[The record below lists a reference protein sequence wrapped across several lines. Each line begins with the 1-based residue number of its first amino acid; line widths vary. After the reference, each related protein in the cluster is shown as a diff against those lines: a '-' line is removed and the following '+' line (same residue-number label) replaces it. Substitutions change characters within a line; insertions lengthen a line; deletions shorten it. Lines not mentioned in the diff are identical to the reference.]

1 MPRDSHTHHSP
12 SLEFVQ
18 EDKEE
23 GVEQL
28 AHHAGDHIAHR
39 GLGNGLG
46 GLQQHTLTLHQHNTC
61 ARDSSCTEALGRYG
75 AYTHLS
81 LHPPLLFLV
90 PGSPL
95 KKMCGEKDETSGSV
109 PGRRQCQHVVKRSLG
124 TAAPSC
130 SEGTVQRPS
139 MLLPMSHRH
148 GLYTTKRG
156 ITHPHK
162 NVPVPA
168 FLRHTSSSSRPQCA

>member
-1 MPRDSHTHHSP
+1 MLPSFAFPPQPLLHSHPFQTLQHTHLHHQHNTMTNKPANIGGRNALPRDSHTHHSP

-95 KKMCGEKDETSGSV
+95 KKMFGEKDETSGSV
-109 PGRRQCQHVVKRSLG
+109 PGRRQCQHVVKRS
-124 TAAPSC
+124 P
-130 SEGTVQRPS
+130 
-139 MLLPMSHRH
+139 
-148 GLYTTKRG
+148 
-156 ITHPHK
+156 
-162 NVPVPA
+162 
-168 FLRHTSSSSRPQCA
+168 